1 MKTLRV
7 LLLGTPEVRWEEQL
21 LPIQRRY
28 PRALLLYLASQ
39 GAMVGRDE
47 LLTIFWEDQNER
59 TSRLR
64 LRETLNKLRASLPNQ
79 NILLSSKDLVGLD
92 FQRVWVDLLEFENL
106 SKHPWSIAKQ
116 IPAQEPLPEDIYQA
130 LSEAISLWRGPRF
143 LAGSS
148 LPSTPQLDEWL
159 SRYSQRTEHMRG
171 SVLERLSEHA
181 FVVGDNEESLR
192 FARLALENDELSEN
206 IHERILRI
214 LIRMDRRN
222 EARQHF
228 KYIMQVTRRELDQ
241 SPSPRLFSL
250 YHLTRASSTAIQFPP
265 AQLLSVKTSLDAP
278 FVGRQHHLQ
287 QLNEA
292 YKKGGGAFLW
302 GESGLGK
309 TRLLKQ
315 FFAQLHPKPRLML
328 ASCRPY
334 ETDLPFQAIIDIYRN
349 SIQPEEWVNFPST
362 WINPILPLIPELADL
377 RPDADKIVE
386 LVPGQTRS
394 FLFESIRQITAQI
407 ASQLPLILCLDDAQ
421 WADEATLASIA
432 YLLERPP
439 FLKDAFLILAA
450 RTETHHPHLDRLLHI
465 LEENRKC
472 VQITL
477 SRFNPDEIAQ
487 LARPVLQTSPSAEFI
502 NGLARDTGGNPFF
515 VLEALRTM
523 AERNF
528 NPDISSGSNFPLARS
543 VYLLMSNRLN
553 ALSPLAHSVLEV
565 AAVIGNEFRPE
576 LVAEAGDFS
585 IPDIHQSLVEL
596 EQCQLVESLD
606 TGDGNI
612 YYHFI
617 HDKIREALLLEIN
630 PVKIR
635 WLHSQVAHALEV
647 YLQQDISALAALVAH
662 HYEAAGEW
670 RRAFDY
676 WVKAAKRA
684 RQLLSVEDAL
694 RSFRRAEKIMHQSS
708 DQLTDEQI
716 QNLYYEWNELT
727 FDIHDSEALHN
738 QNMLLREIGEDR
750 RSPLLIGTAL
760 LGLGNA
766 CMSTDQFEEGVQ
778 YTTQAIHFLEKTN
791 NLSQRVQAYIDR
803 GVMLYMLSGW
813 EQSMQDFQ
821 RSLELGKHLDDP
833 RCARARANAHYNMAV
848 IMNLR
853 GRPLEARQHALKATG
868 DGSSQMRTFRHV
880 PGYSALSLA
889 QVFLGD
895 YSQAKH
901 SFETGIAL
909 AEKTHN
915 QRMLGYL
922 LGNRAL
928 YERNTGNLGHSLE
941 NARKMIGLGEQFEH
955 KDIIALGTRL
965 QGDIYFY
972 LSAPEQALILYQ
984 KGIEI
989 GGESF
994 LAPDI
999 LFRLGHVLCNLG
1011 QKKKGKS
1018 YLRRALKMS
1027 KENGL
1032 DLVYILAQSSLA
1044 RIYADEGKWDLVY
1057 KLASKLENETRRRSL
1072 ETLYLRS
1079 IHLLGEY
1086 AYANDEIDLARQRFG
1101 ITLRRSC
1108 ALPNPWIELKAHV
1121 MLRKCVFAQAESS
1134 DTSRERINQILDRL
1148 EASLE
1153 KAPEIE
1159 VVQDCFQNFR
1169 QKITSGIVGL

>member
-39 GAMVGRDE
+39 GAMVGREE
-47 LLTIFWEDQNER
+47 LLTIFWEDHDER

-64 LRETLNKLRASLPNQ
+64 LRETLNKLRTSLPKQ
-79 NILLSSKDLVGLD
+79 NILISSKDLVGLD
-92 FQRVWVDLLEFENL
+92 FQRVWVDLLEFENQC
-106 SKHPWSIAKQ
+106 KHPWSIAKQ
-116 IPAQEPLPEDIYQA
+116 IPPQEPLPEDIYQA
-130 LSEAISLWRGPRF
+130 LSEAIGLWRGPRF

-148 LPSTPQLDEWL
+148 LPSTTQLDEWL

-171 SVLERLSEHA
+171 RVLERLSEHA
-181 FVVGDNEESLR
+181 FVVGDYEESLR
-192 FARLALENDELSEN
+192 FARQALENDELSEN
-206 IHERILRI
+206 THERILRI

-228 KYIMQVTRRELDQ
+228 KYVMQVTRRELDQ

-278 FVGRQHHLQ
+278 FVGRQVHLQ

-292 YKKGGGAFLW
+292 YEKGGGAFVW

-315 FFAQLHPKPRLML
+315 FIAQLHPKPRLML

-334 ETDLPFQAIIDIYRN
+334 ETDLPFQPIIDIYRN
-349 SIQPEEWVNFPST
+349 SIQPEEWINFPSA
-362 WINPILPLIPELADL
+362 WINHILPLIPELADL
-377 RPDADKIVE
+377 RPDVDKIVE
-386 LVPGQTRS
+386 LVPGQARS
-394 FLFESIRQITAQI
+394 YLFESIRQITAQI
-407 ASQLPLILCLDDAQ
+407 ASQQPLIVCLDDAQ

-439 FLKDAFLILAA
+439 FLKDAFLILAG
-450 RTETHHPHLDRLLHI
+450 RTETHHPHLDRFLHN
-465 LEENRKC
+465 LEENRKYI
-472 VQITL
+472 QITL

-487 LARPVLQTSPSAEFI
+487 LARPVLQISPPAEFI
-502 NGLARDTGGNPFF
+502 KRLATETGGNPFF
-515 VLEALRTM
+515 ILETLRTL
-523 AERNF
+523 AERNLK
-528 NPDISSGSNFPLARS
+528 PDISSGTSIPLARS

-585 IPDIHQSLVEL
+585 IPDILQSLVEL
-596 EQCQLVESLD
+596 EQRQLVESLD

-612 YYHFI
+612 YYRFI
-617 HDKIREALLLEIN
+617 HDKIRETLLLEIN

-635 WLHSQVAHALEV
+635 WLHSQVAHALEA
-647 YLQQDISALAALVAH
+647 YLQQDIFTLAALVAH

-676 WVKAAKRA
+676 WVRAGQRA

-708 DQLTDEQI
+708 GQLSDEQI
-716 QNLYYEWNELT
+716 QHLYYEWNELT
-727 FDIHDSEALHN
+727 FDIHDTEALQN
-738 QNMLLREIGEDR
+738 QNKLLREIGEDR

-766 CMSTDQFEEGVQ
+766 CMSIDQFEEGVK
-778 YTTQAIHFLEKTN
+778 YTTQAIQMLEKTN
-791 NLSQRVQAYIDR
+791 SLSQRVQAYIDR
-803 GVMLYMLSGW
+803 GVMLYMLSNW
-813 EQSMQDFQ
+813 DQSTQDFQ
-821 RSLELGKHLDDP
+821 RSLELGKNLDEP
-833 RCARARANAHYNMAV
+833 RLARAKANAHYNLAV

-853 GRPLEARQHALKATG
+853 GLPVEARQHALKATG
-868 DGSSQMRTFRHV
+868 GESSQVRTFRHV

-889 QVFLGD
+889 QVFLGE

-928 YERNTGNLGHSLE
+928 YERNTGNLGYSLE
-941 NARKMIGLGEQFEH
+941 NARKMIRLGEQFEH
-955 KDIIALGTRL
+955 NDIIALGTRL
-965 QGDIYFY
+965 LGDIYFY
-972 LSAPEQALILYQ
+972 LYAHEQALNLYQ

-999 LFRLGHVLCNLG
+999 LFRLGHVLCDLG
-1011 QKKKGKS
+1011 QEKEGKA
-1018 YLRRALKMS
+1018 YLRQALKIS

-1032 DLVYILAQSSLA
+1032 GLVYILAQSSLA
-1044 RIYADEGKWDLVY
+1044 RIYANEGKWDLVY

-1079 IHLLGEY
+1079 IHLLGEH
-1086 AYANDEIDLARQRFG
+1086 AYANDEINLARQRFE

-1108 ALPNPWIELKAHV
+1108 ALPNPWIELKAHI
-1121 MLRKCVFAQAESS
+1121 MLRKCSYAQGENS
-1134 DTSRERINQILDRL
+1134 DTSLKRIYQIVDNL
-1148 EASLE
+1148 EASLG
-1153 KAPEIE
+1153 KGPEIDD
-1159 VVQDCFQNFR
+1159 VRDCFPNFR
-1169 QKITSGIVGL
+1169 QKITSGKVGL